1 VVTYTAGVRF
11 LVVLLAIAGACDLQ
25 PPPKKAPP
33 AVTPTPTAPS
43 AVPTPEP
50 ALPPADAG
58 VAVAVAVGDA
68 APVPPDAMEVTDR
81 CVDLG
86 SHVAEVLI
94 SEAEDPSKK
103 SVLVQ
108 DRAKIVRRTAESC
121 TRDAW
126 SAQLISCYMA
136 AKTQATLQACRKP
149 DPPTPKPPADGLGPR

>member
-1 VVTYTAGVRF
+1 MAYTAGVRF
-11 LVVLLAIAGACDLQ
+11 LVVLIAIAGACDLQ

-33 AVTPTPTAPS
+33 AATPTPAAPS

-58 VAVAVAVGDA
+58 VALAVGDA

-81 CVDLG
+81 CVQLG

-126 SAQLISCYMA
+126 SAQLISCYLA

-149 DPPTPKPPADGLGPR
+149 DPPAPKPPAPDGPGPR